1 MNSKL
6 FTLHFSLLI
15 SLLFLSS
22 CRQQAAKAYVT
33 ELDSND
39 SLSILMGNSEMTRYH
54 SDKLDIDITY
64 PSFLRHQYLEED
76 QMEVFMDEDVSL
88 SYMVEHLDDN
98 LHRSPGQTM
107 MGMGAELL
115 EAGDNYSIHT
125 GQDDDL
131 EYYGKVT
138 TVFVSSPSSCAI
150 IPAMPKPS
158 NPSSNS
164 SATSRQITKKK

>member
-39 SLSILMGNSEMTRYH
+39 SLSILMGNSEKTRYH

-98 LHRSPGQTM
+98 LHRSPGQTRRF
-107 MGMGAELL
+107 GILWQSDRRQSSFHYRHPAL
-115 EAGDNYSIHT
+115 
-125 GQDDDL
+125 
-131 EYYGKVT
+131 
-138 TVFVSSPSSCAI
+138 SSPPC
-150 IPAMPKPS
+150 PS
-158 NPSSNS
+158 RRTPQ
-164 SATSRQITKKK
+164 ATRPRLRGIKELAFA